1 MREVSAQ
8 YHFMRTELVT
18 TPKRQTTET
27 LVDLHDSKE
36 SIEITNLQYGLLNTQ
51 NTIHETHK
59 TALFLHSL
67 NRTFNIQQFHK

>member
-8 YHFMRTELVT
+8 YHLMRTELVT

-36 SIEITNLQYGLLNTQ
+36 SIEITNLQYGPLNTQ
-51 NTIHETHK
+51 V
-59 TALFLHSL
+59 
-67 NRTFNIQQFHK
+67 

>member
-36 SIEITNLQYGLLNTQ
+36 SIEITNLQYGVEYSKHNP
-51 NTIHETHK
+51 
-59 TALFLHSL
+59 
-67 NRTFNIQQFHK
+67 